1 MARIGARA
9 FNALSKLCATLR
21 CDARRNANP
30 GSGATAFISGVDHGN
45 VNGNVIGRRR
55 PNAAACMMLSCR
67 SFGMPPLRS
76 MSDTAVS
83 PFFNSFI
90 ESAI

>member
-9 FNALSKLCATLR
+9 FNASSKLLATLR
-21 CDARRNANP
+21 CEARRNANP
-30 GSGATAFISGVDHGN
+30 GSGATAFTSGVDHGN

-55 PNAAACMMLSCR
+55 PNAAASMMSRCNN
-67 SFGMPPLRS
+67 SGMPPLVS
-76 MSDTAVS
+76 ILATSVS